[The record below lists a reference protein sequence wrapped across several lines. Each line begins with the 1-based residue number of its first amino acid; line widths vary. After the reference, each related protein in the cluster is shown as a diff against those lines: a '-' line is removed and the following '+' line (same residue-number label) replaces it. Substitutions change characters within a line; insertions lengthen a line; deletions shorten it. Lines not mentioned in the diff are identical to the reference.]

1 MAFTVLAS
9 ISQGSAF
16 APASTS
22 RVETALYGNS
32 KSPPPIPMPKVI
44 SYGEESR
51 KYRRTVFTHDDWV
64 KHRSPERF
72 IRNLSSIW
80 TSGVYKNLANEVMA
94 TTGVATFVVLY
105 NALVGGYT
113 DFSGVAHAAPIKGL
127 LQVGLPLA
135 PFTLSS
141 PSLGLLLGKYVF
153 HPKERF
159 DFFNPLSSVYLRC
172 SLPNQHVLSTVG

>member
-1 MAFTVLAS
+1 MRFSSAVFALIALAS
-9 ISQGSAF
+9 VSQGGAF

-22 RVETALYGNS
+22 RIETALFGNTQ
-32 KSPPPIPMPKVI
+32 SPPPIPMPKEL

-72 IRNLSSIW
+72 VRNLSSIW

-113 DFSGVAHAAPIKGL
+113 DFGGVAHPAPIQGL

-141 PSLGLLLGKYVF
+141 PSLGLLLGTFLTYSYGMQYF
-153 HPKERF
+153 C
-159 DFFNPLSSVYLRC
+159 SSDLTC
-172 SLPNQHVLSTVG
+172 I

>member
-1 MAFTVLAS
+1 MARFNSAIIIALTALVS

-16 APASTS
+16 APTSTSS
-22 RVETALYGNS
+22 RVETLLYGNT
-32 KSPPPIPMPKVI
+32 KLPPAIPMPKAT

-64 KHRSPERF
+64 KHRSPDRF

-80 TSGVYKNLANEVMA
+80 ASGVYKNLANEVIA
-94 TTGVATFVVLY
+94 TTSVATFVVLY
-105 NALVGGYT
+105 NMMVGGYT
-113 DFSGVAHAAPIKGL
+113 DFGGVPHEAPIQGL

-141 PSLGLLLGKYVF
+141 PSLGLLLGKFLETKVML
-153 HPKERF
+153 
-159 DFFNPLSSVYLRC
+159 LSVVYF
-172 SLPNQHVLSTVG
+172 SLTGLFSS